1 MKSILLSGIALWC
14 LLSTTVGATQATNIQ
29 LVANYFEGDPYNYP
43 TNVVKLRIVNATLND
58 IHSET
63 ELLLSNTSKTSVD
76 KPIILQNEDRTV
88 TGFMASVA
96 RASYKI
102 IIVYISING
111 EAVIDQNFNLK
122 VAEVLKK
129 NSPDSRFDAD
139 GLYLDHIDKKTLR
152 IGFQSDSGKGSFKF
166 QVQLTPD
173 GQIKMVPKSIVFDN

>member
-1 MKSILLSGIALWC
+1 MKLNLLSAIALWR
-14 LLSTTVGATQATNIQ
+14 LLSINVDATQAANIQ
-29 LVANYFEGDPYNYP
+29 IVANYFEGDPYSYP
-43 TNVVKLRIVNATLND
+43 TNVIKLRIVNATSND

-63 ELLLSNTSKTSVD
+63 ALLLSNTSKTSVD

-102 IIVYISING
+102 VLVYISING
-111 EAVIDQNFNLK
+111 QVVIDPNFNLE
-122 VAEVLKK
+122 VSEVLKK

-139 GLYLDHIDKKTLR
+139 GLYLDRINKRTLLM
-152 IGFQSDSGKGSFKF
+152 GFQSDSGRGSFKF
-166 QVQLTPD
+166 KVQLTPE